1 MVRGV
6 YIHIPFCHQI
16 CNYCDFNKFFFQNQP
31 VDEYIES
38 LGKEMALWQSDLEK
52 AKIDTIFIGGG
63 TPTSLTVEQLER
75 LLSLIHQH
83 IPMEYVAEFSSEANP
98 DELTLE
104 KMQLMR
110 KYGVNRLSMGVQTFD
125 QDLLKI
131 LGRTHSN
138 DHVYDVIENAKQT
151 EFPSISIDLMYG
163 LPNQTMDQWKAS
175 LQEAFRLKIPH
186 ISAYSLLVEPK
197 TIFYNLLSKGKLSLP
212 GEDLEAEMYS
222 YLLEEMKSHGYSQ
235 YEISNFAYEEKESKH
250 NLLYWNNDE
259 YIGLGA
265 GAHGYVNGVRYS
277 NHGPLKKYMQTID
290 LGEKPLMMQK
300 EVTKVEK
307 MEEEMFLGLRKNRG
321 VSLETFEERYSL
333 TLREVYGKELD
344 ELLYK
349 ELIVIE
355 NDFVKLTTRGR
366 FMGNEVFQYFLK

>member
-16 CNYCDFNKFFFQNQP
+16 CNYCDFNKFFFHNQP

-38 LGKEMALWQSDLEK
+38 LGKEMALWANDLQK
-52 AKIDTIFIGGG
+52 AEIETIFIGGG
-63 TPTSLTVEQLER
+63 TPTSLSVDQLDR
-75 LLSLIHQH
+75 LLELITTY
-83 IPMEYVAEFSSEANP
+83 IPMEHVTEFSSEANP
-98 DELTLE
+98 DELTLD
-104 KMQLMR
+104 KMQKMR
-110 KYGVNRLSMGVQTFD
+110 EFGVNRLSMGVQTFD
-125 QDLLKI
+125 QDLLQV

-138 DHVYDVIENAKQT
+138 DHVYEVINHAKQT
-151 EFPSISIDLMYG
+151 DFPSISIDLMYG

-212 GEDLEAEMYS
+212 GEDLEAEMYG
-222 YLLEEMKSHGYSQ
+222 YLLEEMQSHGYIQ
-235 YEISNFAYEEKESKH
+235 YEISNFAYVGKESKH

-265 GAHGYVNGVRYS
+265 GAHGYVNGKRYS
-277 NHGPLKKYMQTID
+277 NHGPIKKYMQTID
-290 LGEKPLMMQK
+290 TGEQPLMMQK
-300 EVTKVEK
+300 EVTNVEK
-307 MEEEMFLGLRKNRG
+307 MEEEMFLGLRKNEG
-321 VSLETFEERYSL
+321 VSLAKFEERYGL
-333 TLREVYGKELD
+333 TLRDVYGKELD
-344 ELLYK
+344 ELLQR
-349 ELIVIE
+349 ELLVLE
-355 NDFVKLTTRGR
+355 NNFVRLTSRGR

>member
-63 TPTSLTVEQLER
+63 TPTSLTVEQLDR
-75 LLSLIHQH
+75 LLSLVHQY
-83 IPMEYVAEFSSEANP
+83 IPMEHVAEFSSEANP

-138 DHVYDVIENAKQT
+138 DHVYQVIENAKQT

-265 GAHGYVNGVRYS
+265 GAHGYVSGVRYS

-366 FMGNEVFQYFLK
+366 FMGNTVFQYFLK

>member
-16 CNYCDFNKFFFQNQP
+16 CNYCDFNKFFFHNQP

-38 LGKEMALWQSDLEK
+38 LGKEMALWQNDLQK
-52 AKIDTIFIGGG
+52 AEIETIFIGGG
-63 TPTSLTVEQLER
+63 TPTSLSVDQLDR
-75 LLSLIHQH
+75 LLELITTY
-83 IPMEYVAEFSSEANP
+83 IPMEHVTEFSSEANP
-98 DELTLE
+98 DELTLD
-104 KMQLMR
+104 KMQKMR
-110 KYGVNRLSMGVQTFD
+110 EFGVNRLSMGVQTFD
-125 QDLLKI
+125 QNLLKV

-138 DHVYDVIENAKQT
+138 DHVYEVINHAKQT
-151 EFPSISIDLMYG
+151 DFPSISIDLMYG

-212 GEDLEAEMYS
+212 GEDLEAEMYG
-222 YLLEEMKSHGYSQ
+222 YLLEEMHSHGYIQ
-235 YEISNFAYEEKESKH
+235 YEISNFAYVGKESKH

-265 GAHGYVNGVRYS
+265 GAHGYVNGKRYS
-277 NHGPLKKYMQTID
+277 NHGPIKKYMQTIET
-290 LGEKPLMMQK
+290 GEQPLMMQK
-300 EVTKVEK
+300 EVTNVEK
-307 MEEEMFLGLRKNRG
+307 MEEEMFLGLRKNEG
-321 VSLETFEERYSL
+321 VSLAKFEERYGL
-333 TLREVYGKELD
+333 TLRDVYGKELD
-344 ELLYK
+344 ELLQR
-349 ELIVIE
+349 ELLVLE
-355 NDFVKLTTRGR
+355 NNFVRLTSRGR

>member
-16 CNYCDFNKFFFQNQP
+16 CNYCDFNKFFFHNQP

-38 LGKEMALWQSDLEK
+38 LGKEMALWANDLQK
-52 AKIDTIFIGGG
+52 AEIETIFIGGG
-63 TPTSLTVEQLER
+63 TPTSLSVDQLDR
-75 LLSLIHQH
+75 LLELITTY
-83 IPMEYVAEFSSEANP
+83 IPMEHVTEFSSEANP
-98 DELTLE
+98 DELTLD
-104 KMQLMR
+104 KMQKMR
-110 KYGVNRLSMGVQTFD
+110 EFGVNRLSMGVQTFD
-125 QDLLKI
+125 QDLLKV

-138 DHVYDVIENAKQT
+138 DHVYEVINHAKQT
-151 EFPSISIDLMYG
+151 DFPSISIDLMYG

-212 GEDLEAEMYS
+212 GEDLEAEMYG
-222 YLLEEMKSHGYSQ
+222 YLLEEMQSHGYIQ
-235 YEISNFAYEEKESKH
+235 YEISNFAYVGKESKH

-265 GAHGYVNGVRYS
+265 GAHGYVNGKRYS
-277 NHGPLKKYMQTID
+277 NHGPIKKYMQTIET
-290 LGEKPLMMQK
+290 GEQPLMMQK
-300 EVTKVEK
+300 EVTNVEK
-307 MEEEMFLGLRKNRG
+307 MEEEMFLGLRKNEG
-321 VSLETFEERYSL
+321 VSLAKFEERYGL
-333 TLREVYGKELD
+333 TLRDVYGKELD
-344 ELLYK
+344 ELLQR
-349 ELIVIE
+349 ELLVLE
-355 NDFVKLTTRGR
+355 NNFIRLTSRGR

>member
-16 CNYCDFNKFFFQNQP
+16 CNYCDFNKFFFHNQP

-38 LGKEMALWQSDLEK
+38 LGKEMALWQNDLQK
-52 AKIDTIFIGGG
+52 AEIETIFIGGG
-63 TPTSLTVEQLER
+63 TPTSLSVDQLDR
-75 LLSLIHQH
+75 LLELITTY
-83 IPMEYVAEFSSEANP
+83 IPMEHVTEFSSEANP
-98 DELTLE
+98 DELTLD
-104 KMQLMR
+104 KMQKMR
-110 KYGVNRLSMGVQTFD
+110 EYGVNRLSMGVQTFD
-125 QDLLKI
+125 QDLLKV

-138 DHVYDVIENAKQT
+138 DHVYEVIEHAKQT
-151 EFPSISIDLMYG
+151 DFPSISIDLMYG

-212 GEDLEAEMYS
+212 GEDLEAEMYG
-222 YLLEEMKSHGYSQ
+222 YLLEEMKSHGYIQ
-235 YEISNFAYEEKESKH
+235 YEISNFAYVGKESKH

-265 GAHGYVNGVRYS
+265 GAHGYVNGKRYS
-277 NHGPLKKYMQTID
+277 NHGPIKKYMQTID
-290 LGEKPLMMQK
+290 TGEQPLMMQK
-300 EVTKVEK
+300 EVTTVEK
-307 MEEEMFLGLRKNRG
+307 MEEEMFLGLRKNEG
-321 VSLETFEERYSL
+321 VSLAKFEERYGL
-333 TLREVYGKELD
+333 TLRDVYGKELD
-344 ELLYK
+344 ELFQR
-349 ELIVIE
+349 ELLVLE
-355 NDFVKLTTRGR
+355 NNFVRLTSRGR

>member
-16 CNYCDFNKFFFQNQP
+16 CNYCDFNKFFFHNQP

-38 LGKEMALWQSDLEK
+38 LGKEMALWANDLQK
-52 AKIDTIFIGGG
+52 AEIETIFIGGG
-63 TPTSLTVEQLER
+63 TPTSLSVDQLDR
-75 LLSLIHQH
+75 LLELITTY
-83 IPMEYVAEFSSEANP
+83 IPMEHVTEFSSEANP
-98 DELTLE
+98 DELTLD
-104 KMQLMR
+104 KMQKMR
-110 KYGVNRLSMGVQTFD
+110 EFGVNRLSMGVQTFD
-125 QDLLKI
+125 QNLLKV

-138 DHVYDVIENAKQT
+138 DHVYEVINHAKQT
-151 EFPSISIDLMYG
+151 DFPSISIDLMYG

-212 GEDLEAEMYS
+212 GEDLEAEMYG
-222 YLLEEMKSHGYSQ
+222 YLLEEMKSHGYIQ
-235 YEISNFAYEEKESKH
+235 YEISNFAYVGKESKH

-265 GAHGYVNGVRYS
+265 GAHGYVNGKRYS
-277 NHGPLKKYMQTID
+277 NHGPIKKYMQTID
-290 LGEKPLMMQK
+290 TGEQPLMMQK
-300 EVTKVEK
+300 EVTTVEK
-307 MEEEMFLGLRKNRG
+307 MEEEMFLGLRKNEG
-321 VSLETFEERYSL
+321 VSLAKFEERYGL
-333 TLREVYGKELD
+333 TLRDVYGKELD
-344 ELLYK
+344 ELFQR
-349 ELIVIE
+349 ELLVLE
-355 NDFVKLTTRGR
+355 NNFVRLTSRGR

>member
-16 CNYCDFNKFFFQNQP
+16 CNYCDFNKFFFHNQP

-38 LGKEMALWQSDLEK
+38 LGKEMALWANDLQK
-52 AKIDTIFIGGG
+52 AEIETIFIGGG
-63 TPTSLTVEQLER
+63 TPTSLSVDQLDR
-75 LLSLIHQH
+75 LLELITTY
-83 IPMEYVAEFSSEANP
+83 IPMEHVTEFSSEANP
-98 DELTLE
+98 DELTLD
-104 KMQLMR
+104 KMQKMR
-110 KYGVNRLSMGVQTFD
+110 EFGVNRLSMGVQTFD
-125 QDLLKI
+125 QDLLKV

-138 DHVYDVIENAKQT
+138 DHVYEVINHAKQT
-151 EFPSISIDLMYG
+151 DFPSISIDLMYG

-212 GEDLEAEMYS
+212 GEDLEAEMYG
-222 YLLEEMKSHGYSQ
+222 YLLEEMQSHGYIQ
-235 YEISNFAYEEKESKH
+235 YEISNFAYVGKESKH

-265 GAHGYVNGVRYS
+265 GAHGYVNGKRYS
-277 NHGPLKKYMQTID
+277 NHGPIKKYMQTIET
-290 LGEKPLMMQK
+290 GEQPLMMQK
-300 EVTKVEK
+300 EVTNVEK
-307 MEEEMFLGLRKNRG
+307 MEEEMFLGLRKNEG
-321 VSLETFEERYSL
+321 VSLAKFEERYGL
-333 TLREVYGKELD
+333 TLRDVYGKELD
-344 ELLYK
+344 ELLQR
-349 ELIVIE
+349 ELLVLE
-355 NDFVKLTTRGR
+355 DNFVRLTSRGR

>member
-16 CNYCDFNKFFFQNQP
+16 CNYCDFNKFFFHNQP

-38 LGKEMALWQSDLEK
+38 LGKEMALWANDLQK
-52 AKIDTIFIGGG
+52 AEIETIFIGGG
-63 TPTSLTVEQLER
+63 TPTSLSVDQLDR
-75 LLSLIHQH
+75 LLELITTY
-83 IPMEYVAEFSSEANP
+83 IPMEHVSEFSSEANP
-98 DELTLE
+98 DELTLD
-104 KMQLMR
+104 KMQKMR
-110 KYGVNRLSMGVQTFD
+110 EFGVNRLSMGVQTFD
-125 QDLLKI
+125 QDLLKV

-138 DHVYDVIENAKQT
+138 DHVYEVINHAKQT
-151 EFPSISIDLMYG
+151 DFPSISIDLMYG

-212 GEDLEAEMYS
+212 GEDLEAEMYG
-222 YLLEEMKSHGYSQ
+222 YLLEEMQSHGYIQ
-235 YEISNFAYEEKESKH
+235 YEISNFAYVGKESKH

-265 GAHGYVNGVRYS
+265 GAHGYVNGKRYS
-277 NHGPLKKYMQTID
+277 NHGPIKKYMQTIET
-290 LGEKPLMMQK
+290 GEQPLMMQK
-300 EVTKVEK
+300 EVTNVEK
-307 MEEEMFLGLRKNRG
+307 MEEEMFLGLRKNEG
-321 VSLETFEERYSL
+321 VSLAKFEERYGL
-333 TLREVYGKELD
+333 TLRDVYGKELD
-344 ELLYK
+344 ELLQR
-349 ELIVIE
+349 ELLVLE
-355 NDFVKLTTRGR
+355 NNFVRLTSRGR

>member
-38 LGKEMALWQSDLEK
+38 LGKEMALWQNDLEK
-52 AKIDTIFIGGG
+52 AKIETIFIGGG

-75 LLSLIHQH
+75 LLSLIHQN

-222 YLLEEMKSHGYSQ
+222 YLLEEMKNHGYSQ

-307 MEEEMFLGLRKNRG
+307 MEEEMFLGLRKNIG

>member
-16 CNYCDFNKFFFQNQP
+16 CNYCDFNKFFFHNQP

-38 LGKEMALWQSDLEK
+38 IGKEMALWANDLQK
-52 AKIDTIFIGGG
+52 AEIETIFIGGG
-63 TPTSLTVEQLER
+63 TPTSLSVDQLDR
-75 LLSLIHQH
+75 LLELITTY
-83 IPMEYVAEFSSEANP
+83 IPMEHVTEFSSEANP
-98 DELTLE
+98 DELTLD
-104 KMQLMR
+104 KMQKMR
-110 KYGVNRLSMGVQTFD
+110 EFGVNRLSMGVQTFD
-125 QDLLKI
+125 QDLLKV

-138 DHVYDVIENAKQT
+138 DHVYEVINHAKQT
-151 EFPSISIDLMYG
+151 DFPSISIDLMYG

-212 GEDLEAEMYS
+212 GEDLEAEMYG
-222 YLLEEMKSHGYSQ
+222 YLLEEMQSHGYIQ
-235 YEISNFAYEEKESKH
+235 YEISNFAYVGKESKH

-265 GAHGYVNGVRYS
+265 GAHGYVNGKRYS
-277 NHGPLKKYMQTID
+277 NHGPIKKYMQTID
-290 LGEKPLMMQK
+290 TGEQPLMMQK
-300 EVTKVEK
+300 EVTNVEK
-307 MEEEMFLGLRKNRG
+307 MEEEMFLGLRKNEG
-321 VSLETFEERYSL
+321 VSLAKFEERYGL
-333 TLREVYGKELD
+333 TLRDVYGKELD
-344 ELLYK
+344 ELLQR
-349 ELIVIE
+349 ELLVLE
-355 NDFVKLTTRGR
+355 NNCVRLTSRGR

>member
-16 CNYCDFNKFFFQNQP
+16 CNYCDFNKFFFHNQP

-38 LGKEMALWQSDLEK
+38 LGKEMALWANDLQK
-52 AKIDTIFIGGG
+52 AEIETIFIGGG
-63 TPTSLTVEQLER
+63 TPTSLSVDQLDR
-75 LLSLIHQH
+75 LLELITTY
-83 IPMEYVAEFSSEANP
+83 IPMEHVTEFSSEANP
-98 DELTLE
+98 DELTLD
-104 KMQLMR
+104 KMQKMR
-110 KYGVNRLSMGVQTFD
+110 EFGVNRLSMGVQTFD
-125 QDLLKI
+125 QDLLKV

-138 DHVYDVIENAKQT
+138 DHVYEVINHAKQT
-151 EFPSISIDLMYG
+151 DFPSISIDLMYG

-212 GEDLEAEMYS
+212 GEDLEAEMYG
-222 YLLEEMKSHGYSQ
+222 YLLEEMQSHGYIQ
-235 YEISNFAYEEKESKH
+235 YEISNFAYVGKESKH

-265 GAHGYVNGVRYS
+265 GAHGYVNGKRYS
-277 NHGPLKKYMQTID
+277 NHGPIKKYMQTID
-290 LGEKPLMMQK
+290 TGEQPLMMLK
-300 EVTKVEK
+300 EVTNVEK
-307 MEEEMFLGLRKNRG
+307 MEEEMFLGLRKNEG
-321 VSLETFEERYSL
+321 VSLAKFEERYGL
-333 TLREVYGKELD
+333 TLRDVYGKELD
-344 ELLYK
+344 ELLQR
-349 ELIVIE
+349 ELLVLE
-355 NDFVKLTTRGR
+355 NNCVRLTSRGR

>member
-38 LGKEMALWQSDLEK
+38 LGKEMSLWQNDAEP

-63 TPTSLTVEQLER
+63 TPTSLTVEQLDR
-75 LLSLIHQH
+75 LLSLIHKH
-83 IPMEYVAEFSSEANP
+83 IPMEHVTEFTSEANP

-125 QDLLKI
+125 QDLLKV

-138 DHVYDVIENAKQT
+138 DHVYEVIEYAKQT

-163 LPNQTMDQWKAS
+163 LPNQTMEQWKAS

-222 YLLEEMKSHGYSQ
+222 YLLEEMKNHGYTQ
-235 YEISNFAYEEKESKH
+235 YEISNFAYEGKESKH

-307 MEEEMFLGLRKNRG
+307 MEEEMFLGLRKNEG
-321 VSLETFEERYSL
+321 VSLEKFEGRYGI
-333 TLREVYGKELD
+333 TLHDIYGKELD
-344 ELLYK
+344 ELLQK
-349 ELIVIE
+349 ELIIIQD
-355 NDFVKLTTRGR
+355 NFVRLTTRGR
-366 FMGNEVFQYFLK
+366 FIGNEVFQYFLR

>member
-16 CNYCDFNKFFFQNQP
+16 CNYCDFNKFFFHNQP

-38 LGKEMALWQSDLEK
+38 LGKEMALWANDLQK
-52 AKIDTIFIGGG
+52 AEIETIFIGGG
-63 TPTSLTVEQLER
+63 TPTSLSVDQLDR
-75 LLSLIHQH
+75 LLELITTY
-83 IPMEYVAEFSSEANP
+83 IPMEHVTEFSSEANP
-98 DELTLE
+98 DELTLD
-104 KMQLMR
+104 KMQKMR
-110 KYGVNRLSMGVQTFD
+110 EFGVNRLSMGVQTFD
-125 QDLLKI
+125 QNLLKV

-138 DHVYDVIENAKQT
+138 DHVYEVINHAKQT
-151 EFPSISIDLMYG
+151 DFPSISIDLMYG

-212 GEDLEAEMYS
+212 GEDLEAEMYG
-222 YLLEEMKSHGYSQ
+222 YLLEEMQSHGYIQ
-235 YEISNFAYEEKESKH
+235 YEISNFAYVGKESKH

-265 GAHGYVNGVRYS
+265 GAHGYVNGKRYS
-277 NHGPLKKYMQTID
+277 NHGPIKKYMQTID
-290 LGEKPLMMQK
+290 TGEQPLMMQK
-300 EVTKVEK
+300 EVTNVEK
-307 MEEEMFLGLRKNRG
+307 MEEEMFLGLRKNEG
-321 VSLETFEERYSL
+321 VSLAKFEERYGL
-333 TLREVYGKELD
+333 TLRDVYGKELD
-344 ELLYK
+344 ELLQR
-349 ELIVIE
+349 ELLVLE
-355 NDFVKLTTRGR
+355 DNFVRLTSRGR

>member
-75 LLSLIHQH
+75 LLSLIHQN